1 MIIPSEYFV
10 TSGKGVSKT
19 SLLNAFD
26 IALWDARIGHLNIV
40 PVSSII
46 PPNARERDY
55 VELPAGSVTFAVMAK
70 EEGRDGEVIS
80 AGLAWAEGRPHGYV
94 LEAHG
99 KMGVEELSRELRG
112 VVLEVEEY
120 ANIEIVKGWRYLV
133 ESMKVPEGAYGVV
146 IVALVLVARE
156 CTQVL

>member
-1 MIIPSEYFV
+1 V
-10 TSGKGVSKT
+10 
-19 SLLNAFD
+19 
-26 IALWDARIGHLNIV
+26 
-40 PVSSII
+40 
-46 PPNARERDY
+46 
-55 VELPAGSVTFAVMAK
+55 
-70 EEGRDGEVIS
+70 
-80 AGLAWAEGRPHGYV
+80 LAWDEGRPHVYV

-99 KMGVEELSRELRG
+99 KMGVEELRRELRG